1 MVFRR
6 KLLVLTVSA
15 MSFAG
20 LAYGDACSAPGTTPT
35 QPSLTPNLLR
45 LEGTAELLAD
55 NIISCSGDSLAA
67 TTGQVIAQLSLP
79 VTSKQTSSAPVA
91 SEATL
96 VINVGGTLNNANGII
111 TGGTS
116 VAYPGTVSGSQVTF
130 GTTSSPV
137 TFPTTPYFIRFANIR
152 VNASSGAIATYVA
165 ESVLATNQGVVI
177 YATTPVNVGYIQQ
190 GFSVSAP
197 TGVQNYV
204 ICTGNPAKSVTV
216 NPATGLALPSFNVKV
231 SELFG
236 GAFKTQTGAGTC
248 GGAPCSVTNGEQGSY
263 QGTGGIGTANTGTL
277 FVFSFAN
284 ITSGEVIN
292 MPTTVTNGTLNFT
305 LVTSLTNTTPV
316 TASVPTG
323 SNLPALSAPLTSAN
337 GAATAVY
344 NVMATDNT
352 QLGENV
358 TISGFVTANAG
369 FATSQVSA
377 ITLTVAPGGT
387 GSLNPTLIVPN
398 FATQSPTP
406 QGVSAFGVC
415 QTSLLFPFVTAA
427 QGFDTGIALANTSTD
442 PFGTTGTPGTCAL
455 NLYGTG
461 APTTNTGIPAPGGS
475 IASGTVATFQIGGS
489 GTAPGFQGYM
499 IVVCNFQYAH
509 GYAFILAGSGTTAVA
524 QGYLALTF
532 TGATTVRNSPPTP
545 EALNN

>member
-45 LEGTAELLAD
+45 IEGTAELLAD
-55 NIISCSGDSLAA
+55 DIIACSGDSLAA

-79 VTSKQTSSAPVA
+79 VTSKQTSSNPVT

-96 VINVGGTLNNANGII
+96 VINVGGTVNNANGLI
-111 TGGTS
+111 TGGTAFS
-116 VAYPGTVSGSQVTF
+116 YPGTVSGSQVTF
-130 GTTSSPV
+130 GTTANPV
-137 TFPTTPYFIRFANIR
+137 VFPTTPYFIRFANIR

-190 GFSVSAP
+190 GFLVSPP

-204 ICTGNPAKSVTV
+204 ICTGNPAKTPISS
-216 NPATGLALPSFNVKV
+216 SFSIKI

-248 GGAPCSVTNGEQGSY
+248 GGAVCSVTNGEQGSY
-263 QGTGGIGTANTGTL
+263 QGGGGVGTASSGTQFL
-277 FVFSFAN
+277 FSFAN
-284 ITSGEVIN
+284 IASGEVIY
-292 MPTTVTNGTLNFT
+292 MPTTVTNGTVNFT

-316 TASVPTG
+316 AASIPTG
-323 SNLPALSAPLTSAN
+323 STLPASYAPLTSAN

-344 NVMATDNT
+344 NVTGTDNT
-352 QLGENV
+352 VLGENA
-358 TISGFVTANAG
+358 SFVGYITANAG
-369 FATSQVSA
+369 FSTTAASA
-377 ITLTVAPGGT
+377 VTVTVTPAGT
-387 GSLNPTLIVPN
+387 GSVNPTLIVPN
-398 FATQSPTP
+398 FAVQNPTP
-406 QGVSAFGVC
+406 AVLSAFGVC

-461 APTTNTGIPAPGGS
+461 APTTNTGIPAPGGT

-524 QGYLALTF
+524 QGYLALNF
-532 TGATTVRNSPPTP
+532 TAGTTPRAAPPTP